1 MKTGDKYFR
10 YGQTGIR
17 PEDFTGPCP
26 QCTTECFNEI
36 RNIFDKFNF
45 WAFDTGLIGEKTPMQ
60 STPSPQFTIGG
71 GYTVGDVVTV
81 KNQVRT
87 FFGDIRIEFE
97 DSGRLSSSLSAAESI
112 QDCEVGGSTEI
123 GLGFWSRGREF
134 AKYNLS
140 IIYQHLFGEFSNP
153 PTEDEIECYCKWL
166 KTYNKRVSKEQEI
179 TLGGCEEC
187 VASDEGNE
195 MKVVDVDTIMGTI
208 YQNMINTATTIETIS
223 VYAPVEIFSFF
234 PVCGE
239 LVVEESPGFKFDHLE
254 EIKDSSGDDSPGETE
269 DDDGE
274 GDGEEDLGD
283 GGAELGGEGDGGDE
297 DIGGDPDNPDDNGDT
312 AEDDP
317 DDEEDEDSEDE
328 KSYNRY
334 KGEGFFLFVRSKCE
348 SIDGSQ
354 EFEIS
359 GNSKHPHVIGS
370 HPTRRAGT
378 DQNSQG
384 RYFHNTQYK
393 KQLGVQRQ
401 TRFTKIGEIYHTVIH
416 EAGWGEAMVNQP
428 GDGGKEY
435 WTTID
440 PLESTGFLNSSVP
453 PKYPENC
460 DEDEDEGSLGEIK
473 DCCKFCKEELAVN
486 EEDEDEE
493 PNENANGIACGVLEF
508 PKLPEEHYYNL
519 VPCSTLVSGRNMTS
533 HTVCKS
539 YTSFGNPFVKRA
551 SDFCE
556 QQKQY
561 HFESAGAAIEAFL
574 EDYKEKE
581 FIPGCGQRSN
591 IAGYDGDVT
600 DSFGESAD
608 GFGGSCGTGTG
619 SIACGTGVLLP
630 FSRNEIIDP
639 ETDEPTGE
647 YGNWGEAYVHDF
659 PVDAIDENCS
669 EQNREVIDKIV
680 GVCKPVIYGNIAMTD
695 TERGTP
701 SGGSFSQ
708 EQDDRVHLHAQNDS
722 GDARTNPTDFATV
735 GHRIKGGDGDTF
747 ELTKLDYL
755 INNDISV
762 SFDTS
767 DSETSDSQEFF
778 GGRCGTH
785 TVCDWYGSLSDGSTS
800 NSGFV
805 SGKGI
810 DQLIGIT
817 FYTVDVDAMQTQ
829 TGELNVVL
837 NQIYQKAFTQSLNQI
852 PEDVGNGGFNGTTIE
867 GLVKDWYFGN
877 NTSGVG
883 MLGTVEYIY
892 KANKAGT
899 YLYANDPFLVGDDTT
914 YYDHYTH
921 TGFDV
926 GLGMHDL
933 AYMSGREF
941 CGEVVRKNFW
951 TGEEEEQGCY
961 DIHDV
966 SMFHH
971 CGHWPYVTRNWEDCE
986 AAIFND
992 AICEPYQLRVEGSC
1006 SSMLK
1011 VETCNEG
1018 SLEFFVGQYNR
1029 IDGIIGYTSEF
1040 YSPAPP
1046 LFDTGQR
1053 IFDCDI
1059 IVDDVF
1065 MFPTGA
1071 LGELNP
1077 ESNIIKRCIYD
1088 EDGKVKDTVPEEL
1101 VCTKEDEEG
1110 EEVKEICAKD
1120 NYIYV
1125 IHREN
1130 IQNIFPAPQS
1140 PPLVGFGD
1148 NREDLGKIGANGKRC
1163 WEEFP
1168 EPEDKYVYAC
1178 GTKMYFTHKLDPE
1191 AFDEANNLKDDVS
1204 DPDQYIPIGGNYCTE
1219 TYPLAELRTVDAFDL
1234 NLYHCSRCA
1243 PNYEAECVY
1252 KKDADGNDTDEVA
1265 ACKMKC
1271 AGSEQ
1276 FDIAAPWLQQFGGP
1290 DMPGTCCDV
1299 CMDTD
1304 DPPDN
1309 QLDSCFIKYYV
1320 CGEESSPYD
1329 DGYVWYR
1336 GVQRDTHA
1344 GDGVVDEFFNGC
1356 GGECFG
1362 NTIRS
1367 GKVIDTC
1374 CALNVKC
1381 NIVPVDIGTLT
1392 KVEIDKTI
1400 KIIDSIPLDI
1410 RLH

>member
-26 QCTTECFNEI
+26 QCTTECFGEI
-36 RNIFDKFNF
+36 TDIFNKFNF
-45 WAFDTGLIGEKTPMQ
+45 WSFDTGEIGEKTPMA
-60 STPSPQFTIGG
+60 STSSPQFTVGG
-71 GYTVGDVVTV
+71 GYTAGDVVAV

-87 FFGDIRIEFE
+87 YFGDIRIQFE
-97 DSGRLSSSLSAAESI
+97 DGGELSGSLSAAEQIKGCDDSSSAE
-112 QDCEVGGSTEI
+112 QF
-123 GLGFWSRGREF
+123 GLWSRGREF
-134 AKYNLS
+134 AKYNFS

-153 PTEDEIECYCKWL
+153 PTEDEIQCYCTWL
-166 KTYNKRVSKEQEI
+166 KTYNKRVSNEQDI
-179 TLGGCEEC
+179 TLGGCQDC
-187 VASDEGNE
+187 IASDEGNE
-195 MKVVDVDTIMGTI
+195 MKLVDVDTITGTI
-208 YQNMINTATTIETIS
+208 YQNMINTATTVETIS
-223 VYAPVEIFSFF
+223 IFAPVDIFSFF

-239 LVVEESPGFKFDHLE
+239 LVVEESHTFDFDHLE

-269 DDDGE
+269 DGDGE
-274 GDGEEDLGD
+274 GDGEEDLGG
-283 GGAELGGEGDGGDE
+283 GGAELGGEGDGDAGDV
-297 DIGGDPDNPDDNGDT
+297 GGDPDNPDDNGDT
-312 AEDDP
+312 TEDDP

-359 GNSKHPHVIGS
+359 GTSKHPHIIGS
-370 HPTRRAGT
+370 HPTRRAGH

-393 KQLGVQRQ
+393 KELGVQRQ

-440 PLESTGFLNSSVP
+440 PMDFQASRSY
-453 PKYPENC
+453 PKNC
-460 DEDEDEGSLGEIK
+460 DEDEDEGSLAEAK

-519 VPCSTLVSGRNMTS
+519 VPCSTGFEGE
-533 HTVCKS
+533 CKQIS
-539 YTSFGNPFVKRA
+539 SFGSPFVKRA

-561 HFESAGAAIEAFL
+561 HFESAAAAIEGFL

-581 FIPGCGQRSN
+581 FIPGCGQQSN
-591 IAGYDGDVT
+591 IAGHDGSVT
-600 DSFGESAD
+600 DSFGNDAD

-619 SIACGTGVLLP
+619 NIACGTGILLP
-630 FSRNEIIDP
+630 FSRNEVIDP

-659 PVDAIDENCS
+659 PVDAIHENCS
-669 EQNREVIDKIV
+669 EQNREIIDKIV
-680 GVCKPVIYGNIAMTD
+680 GVCKPVIHGNIAMTD
-695 TERGTP
+695 KERRRP
-701 SGGSFSQ
+701 SITNFSQ
-708 EQDDRVHLHAQNDS
+708 DDELRIHLHAQNDS
-722 GDARTNPTDFATV
+722 GTPRNNPTDFATV
-735 GHRIKGGDGDTF
+735 GHRIKGGDGDAF

-755 INNDISV
+755 INNDILVNFNTGS
-762 SFDTS
+762 S
-767 DSETSDSQEFF
+767 SQEFSSQGF
-778 GGRCGTH
+778 YGGRCGTH
-785 TVCDWYGSLSDGSTS
+785 TVCDWYGNLTESSNS
-800 NSGFV
+800 NSGV
-805 SGKGI
+805 ISGKGI

-817 FYTVDVDAMQTQ
+817 FYTVDVDSMQTQ
-829 TGELNVVL
+829 TGTTNVPL
-837 NQIYQKAFTQSLNQI
+837 KEIYQKVFTQSLNQI
-852 PEDVGNGGFNGTTIE
+852 PEDVGKGGFDSTTVE
-867 GLVKDWYFGN
+867 ELVKDWYFGAG
-877 NTSGVG
+877 SGAGDAVNLVHG
-883 MLGTVEYIY
+883 FSAVEYIY
-892 KANKAGT
+892 KAHKAGT

-914 YYDHYTH
+914 YYDHYGNTI
-921 TGFDV
+921 GA
-926 GLGMHDL
+926 GLGADTDF
-933 AYMSGREF
+933 AYLSGRSL
-941 CGEVVRKNFW
+941 CGKVMRKNPW

-961 DIHDV
+961 DVNDMSI
-966 SMFHH
+966 FGH
-971 CGHWPYVTRNWEDCE
+971 CGHWPYVSRNWENCGAGVFDSAVC
-986 AAIFND
+986 A
-992 AICEPYQLRVEGSC
+992 PYELRVEGSC
-1006 SSMLK
+1006 WPMDK

-1029 IDGIIGYTSEF
+1029 RDDIVGATSSFYT
-1040 YSPAPP
+1040 PAPP
-1046 LFDTGQR
+1046 YFDTGQR

-1065 MFPTGA
+1065 SFPTDGF
-1071 LGELNP
+1071 GGLNP
-1077 ESNIIKRCIYD
+1077 NSNIIKRCIYD
-1088 EDGKVKDTVPEEL
+1088 EDDKVKDSVPEEM
-1101 VCTKEDEEG
+1101 VCIKEDEEG

-1130 IQNIFPAPQS
+1130 IQQIFPAPMK
-1140 PPLVGFGD
+1140 PPIVGFG
-1148 NREDLGKIGANGKRC
+1148 NNAEDLGKIGANGKRC
-1163 WEEFP
+1163 WEQFP

-1178 GTKMYFTHKLDPE
+1178 GTKMYFSHKFDE
-1191 AFDEANNLKDDVS
+1191 DAFDEAGNLKDTVS
-1204 DPDQYIPIGGNYCTE
+1204 DPDQYIPIGGNWCTE
-1219 TYPLAELRTVDAFDL
+1219 TYPLATLRTVDDFDL

-1243 PNYEAECVY
+1243 PDYEAECVY

-1265 ACKMKC
+1265 LCKMKC

-1309 QLDSCFIKYYV
+1309 QLDTCLVTYYV
-1320 CGEESSPYD
+1320 CGEESSPHK

-1336 GVQRDTHA
+1336 GLQRQTTSGNDA
-1344 GDGVVDEFFNGC
+1344 FDEFGNEC
-1356 GGECFG
+1356 MGECFG
-1362 NTIRS
+1362 NTTGGGRT
-1367 GKVIDTC
+1367 IDAC

-1381 NIVPVDIGTLT
+1381 NIIPVDVGSLS
-1392 KVEIDKTI
+1392 KVEIDKTVKPI
-1400 KIIDSIPLDI
+1400 ASIPLEI
-1410 RLH
+1410 KLH

>member
-1 MKTGDKYFR
+1 M
-10 YGQTGIR
+10 
-17 PEDFTGPCP
+17 
-26 QCTTECFNEI
+26 
-36 RNIFDKFNF
+36 
-45 WAFDTGLIGEKTPMQ
+45 
-60 STPSPQFTIGG
+60 
-71 GYTVGDVVTV
+71 
-81 KNQVRT
+81 
-87 FFGDIRIEFE
+87 
-97 DSGRLSSSLSAAESI
+97 
-112 QDCEVGGSTEI
+112 
-123 GLGFWSRGREF
+123 
-134 AKYNLS
+134 
-140 IIYQHLFGEFSNP
+140 
-153 PTEDEIECYCKWL
+153 
-166 KTYNKRVSKEQEI
+166 
-179 TLGGCEEC
+179 
-187 VASDEGNE
+187 
-195 MKVVDVDTIMGTI
+195 
-208 YQNMINTATTIETIS
+208 
-223 VYAPVEIFSFF
+223 
-234 PVCGE
+234 
-239 LVVEESPGFKFDHLE
+239 
-254 EIKDSSGDDSPGETE
+254 
-269 DDDGE
+269 
-274 GDGEEDLGD
+274 
-283 GGAELGGEGDGGDE
+283 
-297 DIGGDPDNPDDNGDT
+297 
-312 AEDDP
+312 
-317 DDEEDEDSEDE
+317 
-328 KSYNRY
+328 
-334 KGEGFFLFVRSKCE
+334 
-348 SIDGSQ
+348 
-354 EFEIS
+354 
-359 GNSKHPHVIGS
+359 
-370 HPTRRAGT
+370 
-378 DQNSQG
+378 
-384 RYFHNTQYK
+384 
-393 KQLGVQRQ
+393 
-401 TRFTKIGEIYHTVIH
+401 
-416 EAGWGEAMVNQP
+416 
-428 GDGGKEY
+428 
-435 WTTID
+435 
-440 PLESTGFLNSSVP
+440 
-453 PKYPENC
+453 
-460 DEDEDEGSLGEIK
+460 
-473 DCCKFCKEELAVN
+473 
-486 EEDEDEE
+486 
-493 PNENANGIACGVLEF
+493 LEF

-519 VPCSTLVSGRNMTS
+519 VPCSTGIEGE
-533 HTVCKS
+533 CKEYS
-539 YTSFGNPFVKRA
+539 FFGNPFVKRA

-561 HFESAGAAIEAFL
+561 HFESAAAAIESFL

-591 IAGYDGDVT
+591 IAGYNGDVT

-669 EQNREVIDKIV
+669 EQNRELIDKIV

-767 DSETSDSQEFF
+767 GSETSGSQEFF

-785 TVCDWYGSLSDGSTS
+785 TVCDWYGNLNDYT
-800 NSGFV
+800 GFV
-805 SGKGI
+805 LGKGI

-852 PEDVGNGGFNGTTIE
+852 PEDLGKGGFDSTTIE
-867 GLVKDWYFGN
+867 GLVKDWYFGARTGAGDAVN
-877 NTSGVG
+877 PVHGFFA
-883 MLGTVEYIY
+883 VEYIY
-892 KANKAGT
+892 KAHKAGT

-914 YYDHYTH
+914 YYDHNGNTIG
-921 TGFDV
+921 TGFGANTDF
-926 GLGMHDL
+926 
-933 AYMSGREF
+933 AYLSGREF
-941 CGEVVRKNFW
+941 CGKIMRRNAW

-961 DIHDV
+961 DVRDV
-966 SMFHH
+966 SMFNH
-971 CGHWPYVTRNWEDCE
+971 CGHWPYVTRIWENCRS
-986 AAIFND
+986 ALFND
-992 AICEPYQLRVEGSC
+992 AVCKPYELRVEDSC
-1006 SSMLK
+1006 SPMKK

-1018 SLEFFVGQYNR
+1018 SLEFFVGQYNSTDD
-1029 IDGIIGYTSEF
+1029 ILGFISPFYT
-1040 YSPAPP
+1040 PAPP
-1046 LFDTGQR
+1046 YFDTGQR

-1065 MFPTGA
+1065 SFPTDGLGA
-1071 LGELNP
+1071 LNP
-1077 ESNIIKRCIYD
+1077 DSNIIKRCIYD
-1088 EDGKVKDTVPEEL
+1088 EDGEVKDSVPEEM
-1101 VCTKEDEEG
+1101 VCIKEDEEG
-1110 EEVKEICAKD
+1110 EEIKEICAKD

-1130 IQNIFPAPQS
+1130 IQQIFPAPMK
-1140 PPLVGFGD
+1140 PPIVGFG
-1148 NREDLGKIGANGKRC
+1148 NNAQDLGKMGVNGNRC

-1191 AFDEANNLKDDVS
+1191 AFDEAGNLKDTVS

-1219 TYPLAELRTVDAFDL
+1219 TYPLTELRTVDDFDL

-1243 PNYEAECVY
+1243 PDYEAECVY
-1252 KKDADGNDTDEVA
+1252 RRDADGNDTDEVA
-1265 ACKMKC
+1265 LCRMKC

-1276 FDIAAPWLQQFGGP
+1276 FNIEVPWLQQFGGP

-1304 DPPDN
+1304 EPPDN
-1309 QLDSCFIKYYV
+1309 QLDTCFVTYYV
-1320 CGEESSPYD
+1320 CGETSSPHK

-1336 GVQRDTHA
+1336 GLQRQTSSGNDLF
-1344 GDGVVDEFFNGC
+1344 DEFGNQC
-1356 GGECFG
+1356 MGECFG
-1362 NTIRS
+1362 NSRRS
-1367 GKVIDTC
+1367 GTTIDTC

-1381 NIVPVDIGTLT
+1381 NIVPVDIGTLS